1 MTLPKKARIKSRKD
15 FERIF
20 KTGREINHDGLRVK
34 FKKNQ
39 LAGHRG
45 AIVVP
50 VAAFPK
56 AVERNRLKR
65 LVSESLGA
73 ILRAT
78 VNDSTVAKK
87 KFMDILVIV
96 HPGIK
101 NKKLSE
107 ITAILKNIFQKA
119 NIV

>member
-20 KTGREINHDGLRVK
+20 KTGRVISHDGLRVK
-34 FKKNQ
+34 FQENR

-45 AIVVP
+45 AIVAP

-65 LVSESLGA
+65 LVSESLEA
-73 ILRAT
+73 ILKAMARDA
-78 VNDSTVAKK
+78 TVAKK

-96 HPGIK
+96 QPGVK